1 MPSGS
6 RTPTATLFFRIDLIY
21 HGPGRRATPRVC
33 IPPTTAFPAHLTIS
47 WALVRDAF
55 RACPLSLP
63 RLPHPLCELRTRTR
77 LDSGQQLND
86 PTPGL
91 PSLRLSRAPPSRAT
105 ILLLPKAPDPAACNG
120 GSLARAR
127 LLGGLTVPALG
138 VLLLVL
144 APSVCLT
151 LVLTLAH
158 RPSPPRESERDPGPT
173 GPPGQRA
180 AQPPHEEDFQDSHGE
195 EAPGLGV

>member
-105 ILLLPKAPDPAACNG
+105 ILLLPKAPRPRCLQRRQLGTRSAARGVNRTCIRG
-120 GSLARAR
+120 PPPRA
-127 LLGGLTVPALG
+127 GA
-138 VLLLVL
+138 
-144 APSVCLT
+144 VC
-151 LVLTLAH
+151 VSH
-158 RPSPPRESERDPGPT
+158 PRPHPRPSSVAAERE
-173 GPPGQRA
+173 
-180 AQPPHEEDFQDSHGE
+180 
-195 EAPGLGV
+195 